1 MSPSTASLVSI
12 VVPAFNE
19 RENLSPLLVELSRVF
34 QALEEDFELVVVD
47 DGSSDGTL
55 DLARKLGQNDPRVR
69 YISFSRNFGHQAAV
83 TAGLDHASGDA
94 VVVMDAD
101 LQDPPAL
108 IPEMLDLW
116 HEGHQ
121 VISARRTERE
131 ATPWS
136 KRFFAWLYYRL
147 LSLVSEV
154 EIPMDTGDFCLMDRR
169 VVDELNRLPERNRYI
184 RGLRAWVGFDAAE
197 VAFHRPARH
206 AGRPKYNFFK
216 SLALA
221 IDGLIS
227 LSLSPLRLATYVG
240 MLTGVLALLM
250 VGLVIYWRFFT
261 ESSPLAGYAMIT
273 ATILFVGSM
282 QLIVIGI
289 TGEYLGR
296 VYGEVKGRPLYIVR
310 DTNVTDYPA
319 RRTTA
324 ETTPPA
330 SER

>member
-1 MSPSTASLVSI
+1 MTPSTASLVSI

-19 RENLSPLLVELSRVF
+19 RENLSPLLAELSRVF
-34 QALEEDFELVVVD
+34 ETLGEEFELLIVD
-47 DGSSDGTL
+47 DGSTDGTL
-55 DLARKLGQNDPRVR
+55 ELARKLGQKDARVR
-69 YISFSRNFGHQAAV
+69 YLSFSRNFGHQAAV
-83 TAGLDHASGDA
+83 TAGLDHAIGDA

-136 KRFFAWLYYRL
+136 KRFFAWLYYRIL
-147 LSLVSEV
+147 GLVSEV

-169 VVDELNRLPERNRYI
+169 VVDELNRLPERNRYV

-197 VAFHRPARH
+197 VTFQRPARH

-216 SLALA
+216 SLTLA

-240 MLTGVLALLM
+240 LVTGVLALVM

-296 VYGEVKGRPLYIVR
+296 VYAEVKGRPMYIVS
-310 DTNVTDYPA
+310 DSSATDRSA
-319 RRTTA
+319 DRTT
-324 ETTPPA
+324 TPTATPA
-330 SER
+330 AD